1 VSTDREVDIVKR
13 FSCRLGRHTW
23 TTHVEQGESY
33 TVCSGCGKT
42 PSRPKG
48 NIEGP
53 PHDYFGWRTKTPPK
67 LHDGE

>member
-1 VSTDREVDIVKR
+1 M
-13 FSCRLGRHTW
+13 
-23 TTHVEQGESY
+23 THVEQGESY